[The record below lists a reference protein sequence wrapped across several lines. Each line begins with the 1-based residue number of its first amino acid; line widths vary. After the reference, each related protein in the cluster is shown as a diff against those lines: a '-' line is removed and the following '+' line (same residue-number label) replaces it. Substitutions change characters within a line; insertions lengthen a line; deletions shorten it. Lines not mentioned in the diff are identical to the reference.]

1 MSATTPLGAVGKGL
15 VAGAVGT
22 AAMTAVQ
29 TAVAKARDQ
38 EDSTTPAEV
47 AKRIIRGVLQRDV
60 PEDKTGLLNNVMHW
74 GYGTSWGAVY
84 GLVQG
89 TVAGSAFKHGAVFG
103 AGVWSASLVQLP
115 AMKLAPPVWEYPPTE
130 LALEVGYH
138 VVYGLGAAAAYAAL
152 DR

>member
-1 MSATTPLGAVGKGL
+1 MSATTPLAAVGKGL

-60 PEDKTGLLNNVMHW
+60 PDEKTELLNNVMHW

-89 TVAGSAFKHGAVFG
+89 TVAGSAFKHGALFG

-115 AMKLAPPVWEYPPTE
+115 AMKLAPPVWEYPPAE